1 MALRIEDKKAIVA
14 EVAEQ
19 VSSALSAAVADY
31 RGLTVNEMTSL
42 RVEARK
48 SGVYLRVVRNNL
60 ARLAIK
66 GTDFE
71 CLGDA
76 LVGPLVLALSM
87 DAPGASAKLFKN
99 FQKDHK
105 SFQVKNLVMAGEL
118 FGPEK
123 LDDFAKIPTIG
134 MRLLQYCLML
144 CKRQLLSLL
153 GLLKRFQYRLNNGL
167 LLLKMVNN
175 VS

>member
-60 ARLAIK
+60 ARLAVK
-66 GTDFE
+66 GTDLE
-71 CLGDA
+71 CLSDA

-87 DAPGASAKLFKN
+87 DAPGAAAKLFKN

-105 SFQVKNLVMAGEL
+105 SFEVKNLVMAGEL

-123 LDDFAKIPTIG
+123 LEDFAKIPTRDEALAI
-134 MRLLQYCLML
+134 LLNVMQAPVTKLA
-144 CKRQLLSLL
+144 RT
-153 GLLKRFQYRLNNGL
+153 LKE
-167 LLLKMVNN
+167 
-175 VS
+175 VSIQAE

>member
-60 ARLAIK
+60 ARLAVK
-66 GTDFE
+66 GTDLE
-71 CLGDA
+71 CLSDA

-87 DAPGASAKLFKN
+87 DAPGAAAKLFKN

-105 SFQVKNLVMAGEL
+105 SFEVKNLVMAGEL

-123 LDDFAKIPTIG
+123 LDDFAKIPTRDEALAI
-134 MRLLQYCLML
+134 LLNIMQAPVTKLA
-144 CKRQLLSLL
+144 RT
-153 GLLKRFQYRLNNGL
+153 LKE
-167 LLLKMVNN
+167 
-175 VS
+175 VSIQAE

>member
-1 MALRIEDKKAIVA
+1 
-14 EVAEQ
+14 
-19 VSSALSAAVADY
+19 LSAAVADY
-31 RGLTVNEMTSL
+31 RGLTVNEMSSL

-105 SFQVKNLVMAGEL
+105 SFEVKNLVMAGEL

-123 LDDFAKIPTIG
+123 LDDFAKIPTRDEALAI
-134 MRLLQYCLML
+134 LLNVMQAPVTKLA
-144 CKRQLLSLL
+144 RT
-153 GLLKRFQYRLNNGL
+153 LKE
-167 LLLKMVNN
+167 
-175 VS
+175 VSMQAE

>member
-105 SFQVKNLVMAGEL
+105 SFEVKNLVMAGEL

-123 LDDFAKIPTIG
+123 LYDFAKIPTRDEALAI
-134 MRLLQYCLML
+134 LLNVMQAPVTKLA
-144 CKRQLLSLL
+144 RT
-153 GLLKRFQYRLNNGL
+153 LKE
-167 LLLKMVNN
+167 
-175 VS
+175 VSMQAE

>member
-105 SFQVKNLVMAGEL
+105 SFEVKNLVMEGEL
-118 FGPEK
+118 YGPEK
-123 LDDFAKIPTIG
+123 LDDFAKIPTKDEALAI
-134 MRLLQYCLML
+134 LLNVMQAPVTKLA
-144 CKRQLLSLL
+144 RT
-153 GLLKRFQYRLNNGL
+153 LKE
-167 LLLKMVNN
+167 
-175 VS
+175 VSIQAE

>member
-31 RGLTVNEMTSL
+31 RGLTVNEMSSL

-105 SFQVKNLVMAGEL
+105 SFEVKNLVMAGEL

-123 LDDFAKIPTIG
+123 LDDFAKIPTRDEALAI
-134 MRLLQYCLML
+134 LLNVMQAPVTKLA
-144 CKRQLLSLL
+144 RT
-153 GLLKRFQYRLNNGL
+153 LKE
-167 LLLKMVNN
+167 
-175 VS
+175 VSIQAE

>member
-1 MALRIEDKKAIVA
+1 MTLRIEDKKAIVA

-66 GTDFE
+66 GTDLE
-71 CLGDA
+71 CLSDA

-87 DAPGASAKLFKN
+87 EAPGASAKLFKN
-99 FQKDHK
+99 FQKNHK
-105 SFQVKNLVMAGEL
+105 SFEVKNLVMAGEL

-123 LDDFAKIPTIG
+123 LDDFAKIPTRDEALAI
-134 MRLLQYCLML
+134 LLNVMQAPVTKLA
-144 CKRQLLSLL
+144 RT
-153 GLLKRFQYRLNNGL
+153 LKEISIQA
-167 LLLKMVNN
+167 V
-175 VS
+175 

>member
-31 RGLTVNEMTSL
+31 RGLTVNEMSSL

-71 CLGDA
+71 CIGDA

-105 SFQVKNLVMAGEL
+105 SFEVKNLVMAGEL

-123 LDDFAKIPTIG
+123 LDDFAKIPTRDEALAI
-134 MRLLQYCLML
+134 LLNVMQAPVTKLA
-144 CKRQLLSLL
+144 RT
-153 GLLKRFQYRLNNGL
+153 LKE
-167 LLLKMVNN
+167 
-175 VS
+175 VSMQAE

>member
-42 RVEARK
+42 REEARK

-60 ARLAIK
+60 ARLAVK
-66 GTDFE
+66 GTEFE

-76 LVGPLVLALSM
+76 LKGPLVLALSM
-87 DAPGASAKLFKN
+87 ESPGGSAKLFKN
-99 FQKDHK
+99 FSKDHK
-105 SFQVKNLVMAGEL
+105 ALEVKNLVMAGDL
-118 FGPEK
+118 YGPEK
-123 LDDFAKIPTIG
+123 LDDFAKIPTRDEAIAI
-134 MRLLQYCLML
+134 LMSVMQAPVTKL
-144 CKRQLLSLL
+144 ART
-153 GLLKRFQYRLNNGL
+153 LNEVQ
-167 LLLKMVNN
+167 KKQAEQAE
-175 VS
+175 

>member
-105 SFQVKNLVMAGEL
+105 SFEVKNLVMAGEL

-123 LDDFAKIPTIG
+123 LDDFAKIPTRDEALAI
-134 MRLLQYCLML
+134 LLNIMQAPVTKLA
-144 CKRQLLSLL
+144 RT
-153 GLLKRFQYRLNNGL
+153 LKE
-167 LLLKMVNN
+167 
-175 VS
+175 VSIQAE

>member
-19 VSSALSAAVADY
+19 VSSALYAAVADY
-31 RGLTVNEMTSL
+31 RGLTVNEMSSL

-105 SFQVKNLVMAGEL
+105 SFEVKNLVMAGEL

-123 LDDFAKIPTIG
+123 LDDFAKIPTRDEALAI
-134 MRLLQYCLML
+134 LLNVMQAPVTKLA
-144 CKRQLLSLL
+144 RT
-153 GLLKRFQYRLNNGL
+153 LKE
-167 LLLKMVNN
+167 
-175 VS
+175 VSMQAE

>member
-14 EVAEQ
+14 EVAEK

-31 RGLTVNEMTSL
+31 RGLTVNEMSSL

-105 SFQVKNLVMAGEL
+105 SFEVKNLVMAGEL

-123 LDDFAKIPTIG
+123 LDDFAKIPTRDEALAI
-134 MRLLQYCLML
+134 LLNVMQAPVTKLA
-144 CKRQLLSLL
+144 RT
-153 GLLKRFQYRLNNGL
+153 LKE
-167 LLLKMVNN
+167 
-175 VS
+175 VSMQAE

>member
-71 CLGDA
+71 CLNDA

-105 SFQVKNLVMAGEL
+105 SFEVKNLVMAGEL

-123 LDDFAKIPTIG
+123 LDDFAKIPTRDESLAI
-134 MRLLQYCLML
+134 LLNIMQAPVTKLA
-144 CKRQLLSLL
+144 RT
-153 GLLKRFQYRLNNGL
+153 LKE
-167 LLLKMVNN
+167 
-175 VS
+175 VSIQAE

>member
-42 RVEARK
+42 REEARK

-60 ARLAIK
+60 ARLAVK
-66 GTDFE
+66 GTDLE
-71 CLGDA
+71 CLSDA

-87 DAPGASAKLFKN
+87 EAPGASAKLFKN

-105 SFQVKNLVMAGEL
+105 SFEVKNLVMAGEL
-118 FGPEK
+118 YGPEK
-123 LDDFAKIPTIG
+123 LDDFAKIPTRDEALAI
-134 MRLLQYCLML
+134 LLNVMQAPVTKLA
-144 CKRQLLSLL
+144 RT
-153 GLLKRFQYRLNNGL
+153 LKE
-167 LLLKMVNN
+167 
-175 VS
+175 VSIQAE

>member
-14 EVAEQ
+14 EVAEK

-60 ARLAIK
+60 ARLAVK
-66 GTDFE
+66 GTDLE
-71 CLGDA
+71 CLSDA

-87 DAPGASAKLFKN
+87 DAPGAAAKLFKS

-105 SFQVKNLVMAGEL
+105 SFEVKNLVMAGEL

-123 LDDFAKIPTIG
+123 LDDFAKIPTRDEALAI
-134 MRLLQYCLML
+134 LLNIMQAPVTKLA
-144 CKRQLLSLL
+144 RT
-153 GLLKRFQYRLNNGL
+153 LKE
-167 LLLKMVNN
+167 
-175 VS
+175 VSIQAE

>member
-31 RGLTVNEMTSL
+31 RGITVNEMTSL
-42 RVEARK
+42 REEARK

-60 ARLAIK
+60 ARLAVK
-66 GTDFE
+66 GTEFE
-71 CLGDA
+71 CLADA
-76 LVGPLVLALSM
+76 LTGPLVLALSM

-105 SFQVKNLVMAGEL
+105 SFEVKNLVMAGEL

-123 LDDFAKIPTIG
+123 LDDFAKIPTKDEAIA
-134 MRLLQYCLML
+134 MLMSVMQAPVTKL
-144 CKRQLLSLL
+144 ART
-153 GLLKRFQYRLNNGL
+153 LNEVA
-167 LLLKMVNN
+167 KQAEQAE
-175 VS
+175 

>member
-1 MALRIEDKKAIVA
+1 MALRIEDKKAIVS

-19 VSSALSAAVADY
+19 VSSALSAAVADF

-42 RVEARK
+42 RAEARK

-71 CLGDA
+71 CLDDA

-87 DAPGASAKLFKN
+87 ESPGSSAKMFKN

-105 SFQVKNLVMAGEL
+105 SFEVKNLVMEGEL
-118 FGPEK
+118 YGPEK
-123 LDDFAKIPTIG
+123 LDDFAKIPTKDEALAI
-134 MRLLQYCLML
+134 LLNVMQAPVTKLA
-144 CKRQLLSLL
+144 RT
-153 GLLKRFQYRLNNGL
+153 LKEVAIQAE
-167 LLLKMVNN
+167 
-175 VS
+175 

>member
-1 MALRIEDKKAIVA
+1 MALSIEDKKAIVA

-42 RVEARK
+42 RAEARK

-66 GTDFE
+66 GTDLE
-71 CLGDA
+71 CLSDA

-105 SFQVKNLVMAGEL
+105 SFEVKNLVMAGEL

-123 LDDFAKIPTIG
+123 LDDFARIPTRDEALAI
-134 MRLLQYCLML
+134 LLNIMQAPVTKLA
-144 CKRQLLSLL
+144 RT
-153 GLLKRFQYRLNNGL
+153 LKE
-167 LLLKMVNN
+167 
-175 VS
+175 VSIQAE

>member
-105 SFQVKNLVMAGEL
+105 YFEVKNLVMAGEL

-123 LDDFAKIPTIG
+123 LDDFAKIPTRDEALAI
-134 MRLLQYCLML
+134 LLNVMQAPVTKLA
-144 CKRQLLSLL
+144 RT
-153 GLLKRFQYRLNNGL
+153 LKE
-167 LLLKMVNN
+167 
-175 VS
+175 VSIQAE

>member
-14 EVAEQ
+14 EVAEK

-48 SGVYLRVVRNNL
+48 SGVYLIVVRNNL
-60 ARLAIK
+60 ARLAVK
-66 GTDFE
+66 GTDLE
-71 CLGDA
+71 CLSDA

-87 DAPGASAKLFKN
+87 DAPGAAAKLFKN

-105 SFQVKNLVMAGEL
+105 SFEVKNLVMAGEL

-123 LDDFAKIPTIG
+123 LDDFAKIPTRDEALAI
-134 MRLLQYCLML
+134 LLNIMQAPVTNLA
-144 CKRQLLSLL
+144 RT
-153 GLLKRFQYRLNNGL
+153 LKE
-167 LLLKMVNN
+167 
-175 VS
+175 VSIQAE

>member
-42 RVEARK
+42 RAQARE

-105 SFQVKNLVMAGEL
+105 SFEVKNLVMAGEL

-123 LDDFAKIPTIG
+123 LDDFAKIPTRDEALAI
-134 MRLLQYCLML
+134 LLNVMQAPVTKLA
-144 CKRQLLSLL
+144 RT
-153 GLLKRFQYRLNNGL
+153 LKE
-167 LLLKMVNN
+167 
-175 VS
+175 VSIQAE

>member
-66 GTDFE
+66 GTDLE
-71 CLGDA
+71 CLDDA

-87 DAPGASAKLFKN
+87 DAPGAAAKLFKN

-105 SFQVKNLVMAGEL
+105 SFEVKNLVMAGEL
-118 FGPEK
+118 YGPEK
-123 LDDFAKIPTIG
+123 LDDFAKIPTRDEALAI
-134 MRLLQYCLML
+134 LLNVMQAPVTKLA
-144 CKRQLLSLL
+144 RT
-153 GLLKRFQYRLNNGL
+153 LKE
-167 LLLKMVNN
+167 
-175 VS
+175 VSIQAE

>member
-31 RGLTVNEMTSL
+31 RGLTVNEMSSL

-76 LVGPLVLALSM
+76 LVCPLVLALSM

-105 SFQVKNLVMAGEL
+105 SFEVKNLVMAGEL

-123 LDDFAKIPTIG
+123 LDDFAKIPTRDEALAI
-134 MRLLQYCLML
+134 LLNVMQAPVTKLA
-144 CKRQLLSLL
+144 RT
-153 GLLKRFQYRLNNGL
+153 LKE
-167 LLLKMVNN
+167 
-175 VS
+175 VSMQAE

>member
-60 ARLAIK
+60 ARLAVK
-66 GTDFE
+66 GTDLE
-71 CLGDA
+71 CLSDA

-87 DAPGASAKLFKN
+87 DAPGAAAKLFKN

-105 SFQVKNLVMAGEL
+105 SFEVKNLVMAGEL

-123 LDDFAKIPTIG
+123 LDDFAKIPN
-134 MRLLQYCLML
+134 RDEALA
-144 CKRQLLSLL
+144 
-153 GLLKRFQYRLNNGL
+153 L
-167 LLLKMVNN
+167 LLNVMQAPVTKLARTLKE
-175 VS
+175 VSMQAE

>member
-60 ARLAIK
+60 ARLAVK
-66 GTDFE
+66 GTDLE
-71 CLGDA
+71 CLSDA

-87 DAPGASAKLFKN
+87 EAPGASAKLFKN

-105 SFQVKNLVMAGEL
+105 SFEVKGLVMAGEL

-123 LDDFAKIPTIG
+123 LDDFAKIPTRDEALAI
-134 MRLLQYCLML
+134 LLNIMQAPVTKLA
-144 CKRQLLSLL
+144 RT
-153 GLLKRFQYRLNNGL
+153 LKE
-167 LLLKMVNN
+167 
-175 VS
+175 VSIQAE

>member
-14 EVAEQ
+14 EVAEK

-60 ARLAIK
+60 ARLAVK
-66 GTDFE
+66 GTDLE
-71 CLGDA
+71 CLSDA

-87 DAPGASAKLFKN
+87 DAPGAAAKLFKN

-105 SFQVKNLVMAGEL
+105 SFEVKNLVMAGEL

-123 LDDFAKIPTIG
+123 LDDFAKIPTRDEALAI
-134 MRLLQYCLML
+134 LLNIIQAPVTKLA
-144 CKRQLLSLL
+144 RT
-153 GLLKRFQYRLNNGL
+153 LKE
-167 LLLKMVNN
+167 
-175 VS
+175 VSIQAE

>member
-14 EVAEQ
+14 EVAEK

-66 GTDFE
+66 GTDLE
-71 CLGDA
+71 CLSDA

-105 SFQVKNLVMAGEL
+105 SFEVKNLVMAGEL

-123 LDDFAKIPTIG
+123 LEDFAKIPTRDEALAI
-134 MRLLQYCLML
+134 LLNVMQAPVTKLA
-144 CKRQLLSLL
+144 RT
-153 GLLKRFQYRLNNGL
+153 LKE
-167 LLLKMVNN
+167 
-175 VS
+175 VSIQAG

>member
-1 MALRIEDKKAIVA
+1 MALSIEDKKAIVA

-42 RVEARK
+42 RAEARK

-66 GTDFE
+66 GTDLE
-71 CLGDA
+71 CLSDA

-105 SFQVKNLVMAGEL
+105 SFEVKNLVMAGEL

-123 LDDFAKIPTIG
+123 LDDFAKIPTRDEALAI
-134 MRLLQYCLML
+134 LLNIMQAPVTKLA
-144 CKRQLLSLL
+144 RT
-153 GLLKRFQYRLNNGL
+153 LKE
-167 LLLKMVNN
+167 
-175 VS
+175 VSIQAE

>member
-71 CLGDA
+71 CLDDA

-87 DAPGASAKLFKN
+87 ESPGASAKLFKN

-105 SFQVKNLVMAGEL
+105 SFEVKNLVMEGEL
-118 FGPEK
+118 YGPEK
-123 LDDFAKIPTIG
+123 LDDFAKIPTKDEALAI
-134 MRLLQYCLML
+134 LLNVMQAPVTKLA
-144 CKRQLLSLL
+144 RT
-153 GLLKRFQYRLNNGL
+153 LKE
-167 LLLKMVNN
+167 
-175 VS
+175 VSIQAE

>member
-105 SFQVKNLVMAGEL
+105 SFEVKNLVMAGEL

-123 LDDFAKIPTIG
+123 LDDFAKIPTRDEALAI
-134 MRLLQYCLML
+134 LLNVMQAPVTKLA
-144 CKRQLLSLL
+144 RT
-153 GLLKRFQYRLNNGL
+153 LKE
-167 LLLKMVNN
+167 
-175 VS
+175 VSIQAE

>member
-105 SFQVKNLVMAGEL
+105 SFEVKNLVMAGEL

-123 LDDFAKIPTIG
+123 LDDFAKIPTRDEALAI
-134 MRLLQYCLML
+134 
-144 CKRQLLSLL
+144 LLSVMQAPVTKLART
-153 GLLKRFQYRLNNGL
+153 LKE
-167 LLLKMVNN
+167 
-175 VS
+175 VSIQAE

>member
-31 RGLTVNEMTSL
+31 RGITVNEMTSL
-42 RVEARK
+42 REEARK

-60 ARLAIK
+60 ARLAVK
-66 GTDFE
+66 GTEFE
-71 CLGDA
+71 CLADA
-76 LVGPLVLALSM
+76 LTGPLVLALSM

-105 SFQVKNLVMAGEL
+105 SFEVKNLVMAGEL

-123 LDDFAKIPTIG
+123 LDDFAKIPTKDEAIA
-134 MRLLQYCLML
+134 MLMSVMQAPVTKL
-144 CKRQLLSLL
+144 ARTLSEVA
-153 GLLKRFQYRLNNGL
+153 KQAEQAE
-167 LLLKMVNN
+167 
-175 VS
+175 

>member
-31 RGLTVNEMTSL
+31 RGLTVNEMNSL
-42 RVEARK
+42 RKLARE

-66 GTDFE
+66 GTKLE
-71 CLGDA
+71 CLKDA
-76 LVGPLVLALSM
+76 LKGPLVLALSI
-87 DAPGASAKLFKN
+87 DGPGAAAKLFKN
-99 FQKDHK
+99 FQKDHN
-105 SFQVKNLVMAGEL
+105 SLEVKNLAMSGEL

-123 LDDFAKIPTIG
+123 LDDFARLPNREEALATLLNVMQAPVTKFVRTLNEIPSQTVRVFAAVG
-134 MRLLQYCLML
+134 DS
-144 CKRQLLSLL
+144 K
-153 GLLKRFQYRLNNGL
+153 
-167 LLLKMVNN
+167 
-175 VS
+175 